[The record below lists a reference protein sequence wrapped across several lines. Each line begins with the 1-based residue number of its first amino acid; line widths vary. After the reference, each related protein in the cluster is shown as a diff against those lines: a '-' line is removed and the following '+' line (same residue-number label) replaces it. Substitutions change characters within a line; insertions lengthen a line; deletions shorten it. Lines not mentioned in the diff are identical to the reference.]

1 MYLFFFFLPTLFS
14 SHLSYQPFSLILLP
28 VLSIIMVRTAIIIG
42 AVVGGFCFLLML
54 AFAYAGWRWSKT
66 GNKPAHP
73 ISVFI

>member
-1 MYLFFFFLPTLFS
+1 MYLFFFLPTLFS

-28 VLSIIMVRTAIIIG
+28 VLSIIVRTAIIIG